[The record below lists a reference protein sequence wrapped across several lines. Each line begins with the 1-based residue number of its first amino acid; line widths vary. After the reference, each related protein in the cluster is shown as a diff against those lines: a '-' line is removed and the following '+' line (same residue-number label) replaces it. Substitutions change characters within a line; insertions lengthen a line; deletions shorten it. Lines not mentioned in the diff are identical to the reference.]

1 MTFQINAGGNWVSLA
16 DPQVKVGN
24 NWTPATEVWVKDA
37 GTWKQVWVR
46 AEDVRWSSSA
56 VTTDYGTMTEYDSAN
71 TKDGSFGDTSTFGYL
86 YPSDNPY
93 TGSSG
98 YVVYSHATGSASTA
112 VVKVNGKFVSAYSG
126 FMNVSASIDISTNGG
141 STYGTVLRTRSAY
154 QGSDGSIVTSTSASL
169 GVSNRDQLKIKVS
182 GAYDWYYDGYY
193 ELWDTAYGYF
203 EIYDIYVT
211 FS

>member
-1 MTFQINAGGNWVSLA
+1 MTFQIKAGGNWVSLA

-24 NWTPATEVWVKDA
+24 NWTPATEVWVNDA

-56 VTTDYGTMTEYDSAN
+56 VTTYYGTMTEYDSAN
-71 TKDGSFGDTSTFGYL
+71 TKDGSFGDTSTYGYF
-86 YPSDNPY
+86 YADINEY
-93 TGSSG
+93 VGSSG
-98 YVVYSHATGSASTA
+98 IVVYSHATGSASSA
-112 VVKVNGKFVSAYSG
+112 IVKVNNKFVGNESG
-126 FMNVSASIDISTNGG
+126 ISTNADIYISTNGG
-141 STYGTVLRTRSAY
+141 STYGTVLRSRSTN

-182 GAYDWYYDGYY
+182 GNYQWYYDDYY
-193 ELWDTAYGYF
+193 EMWGYASAYF